1 MTRRTSRILFAAAVA
16 AMALLAPAGSASAGI
31 LSESA
36 TNCPSYVSTKVFAKW
51 LDPFN
56 YTLAPGGQFESS
68 AGLTFTGGA
77 KIVAGNESSY
87 VHSSADRNSVLI
99 PRGGTVT
106 TGAMCVGLDKPIVRF
121 FAKRPSFALLPLM
134 TVEGVFTTKS
144 GGTASL
150 PLVGLPLA
158 GGSWSLQLPMVSLG
172 SILELGDQTMM
183 RFRLRAVSGAWQVD
197 DFYVDPSRRY

>member
-1 MTRRTSRILFAAAVA
+1 MRRTGRILIATAVA
-16 AMALLAPAGSASAGI
+16 ATALLAPAGSAHAGI

-36 TNCPSYVSTKVFAKW
+36 SNCPTYLSSKVFARW

-56 YTLAPGGQFESS
+56 YTLAPGGSFESAS
-68 AGLTFTGGA
+68 GLTLAGGA
-77 KIVAGNESSY
+77 KIVAGNETSY
-87 VHSSADRNSVLI
+87 VRSTADRNSVLL
-99 PRGGTVT
+99 PRGASVT
-106 TGAMCVGLDKPIVRF
+106 TGAICVGLDKPTVRF

-134 TVEGVFTTKS
+134 AVEGVYTDKAGRTR
-144 GGTASL
+144 SL

-158 GGSWSLQLPMVSLG
+158 GSKWSLQLPMVSLG

-197 DFYVDPSRRY
+197 DFYVDPMRRY